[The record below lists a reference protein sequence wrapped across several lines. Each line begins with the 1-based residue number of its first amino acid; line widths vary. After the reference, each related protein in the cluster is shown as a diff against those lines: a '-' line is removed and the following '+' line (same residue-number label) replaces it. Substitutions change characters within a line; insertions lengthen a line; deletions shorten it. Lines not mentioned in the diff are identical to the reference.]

1 MRELVRIAWERL
13 KIILAIVGDAQARFI
28 AILFYY
34 TILVPFGL
42 ISRVFTDPLH
52 LRPNQESSFW
62 MQREPVPN
70 DLDAAKQQG

>member
-13 KIILAIVGDAQARFI
+13 KVILAVVGDAQAHFI
-28 AILFYY
+28 AFLFYF

-42 ISRVFTDPLH
+42 ASRLFSDPLH
-52 LRPNQESSFW
+52 LHQSHESSYW
-62 MQREPVPN
+62 LKRDPVPN